1 MGIKDLPAEVILIIV
16 NHFLLNRNRGS
27 GSIYVQH
34 RQWNALPRLQIL
46 LAFANSCIYLKSI
59 VEPFIYK
66 NFGLFIESTKEI
78 YNSQQSVSDQSQRFR
93 ETLSLINFEGKIN
106 FFMNWKSEIYPLHI
120 LGYVRHL
127 FMCRVRNSEYLINLW
142 PLTDL
147 INSETMPQL
156 REITISFKSGCDGN
170 EEEDFGTLAENI
182 RQFTNHIAV
191 HAHFPLTYWDHD
203 IRTLDQMDIY
213 DHIES
218 FSIST
223 SRAEYFTYPLLARL
237 SAMVSLERLLIE
249 MNLNLTDEPEVKMKT
264 DSPDYFD
271 EDDDMDTDEKKKPD
285 SFDFIEYVDEHAA
298 SSWTVR
304 QSLNVVKYKGRNY
317 YINDYINTLDYLEHV
332 EILGFKLFDPDEPWM
347 VTPALRTLKVSY
359 LEFQDMSIEM
369 PSLDGVENLH
379 LIPSS
384 HVEEVMLKFF
394 NLKSLTIGAN
404 DLEYF
409 DDISACNPLL
419 TNLTITDINH
429 EEYDQIPD
437 LPEQLEKLELQYFYT
452 ENVMEG
458 RRCYEILGTL
468 LVGPNLKVVCFHI
481 PHHSIS
487 LKELQ
492 DIVVGPACPKLE
504 KLYITI
510 SPSVNLATPRE
521 KHKPRRHPR
530 FMRGKLQV
538 LDRLYELF
546 RERPR
551 ELAKLLPKGAS
562 LVDFCFLVDI
572 LPPRYRR
579 LDYLHLY
586 QLPYTGVDYW
596 VSNFVIDVRSLRKVL
611 NV

>member
-1 MGIKDLPAEVILIIV
+1 MLIV
-16 NHFLLNRNRGS
+16 NQFLLNGNRGS
-27 GSIYVQH
+27 GSIYVQY
-34 RQWNALPRLQIL
+34 RKWNAMPRLQTL
-46 LAFANSCIYLKSI
+46 LAFANSCQYLKSI
-59 VEPFIYK
+59 VEPFIFK

-78 YNSQQSVSDQSQRFR
+78 YNSQQSVSDHSQRFR
-93 ETLSLINFEGKIN
+93 ENLSLINFEGKMN
-106 FFMNWKSEIYPLHI
+106 FFINWKSEIYPPHI
-120 LGYVRHL
+120 LGYVKHL
-127 FMCRVRNSEYLINLW
+127 FMCRVRNADYLINLW
-142 PLTDL
+142 PLTGL
-147 INSETMPQL
+147 INTETMPQL
-156 REITISFKSGCDGN
+156 REITISLKSGCDGN
-170 EEEDFGTLAENI
+170 DEDDFGTLAENI
-182 RQFTNHIAV
+182 RQFSDYIAV

-203 IRTLDQMDIY
+203 STVLDRMDIY
-213 DHIES
+213 EHIES
-218 FSIST
+218 FSVST

-249 MNLNLTDEPEVKMKT
+249 MNLNLTDDAEVKLKT
-264 DSPDYFD
+264 NSPDYFD
-271 EDDDMDTDEKKKPD
+271 EDDDQDADDKKKPD
-285 SFDFIEYVDEHAA
+285 SFDFIEHVDEHSAA
-298 SSWTVR
+298 SWTTR
-304 QSLNVVKYKGRNY
+304 QTLSVVKHNGKNY

-332 EILGFKLFDPDEPWM
+332 EILGFKLFDPDLSWI
-347 VTPALRTLKVSY
+347 VTPSLTSLKISY
-359 LEFQDMSIEM
+359 LEFQDLSIEM
-369 PSLDGVENLH
+369 PSLDSVEELH
-379 LIPSS
+379 IIPSAHS
-384 HVEEVMLKFF
+384 EEIMLKFF
-394 NLKSLTIGAN
+394 NLKSLTIGAHE
-404 DLEYF
+404 LEYF
-409 DDISACNPLL
+409 EDISACNPLL

-429 EEYDQIPD
+429 EEYDQLPD

-458 RRCYEILGTL
+458 RKCYDILETL

-492 DIVVGPACPKLE
+492 DIVVGCACPKLE

-510 SPSVNLATPRE
+510 SPSINLATPRE
-521 KHKPRRHPR
+521 KHIPRRHPR

-551 ELAKLLPKGAS
+551 ELAKLLPKGVS